1 MDPID
6 DVLAARSVEDSQY
19 VSVEAH
25 GAWGISFRSPHTTY
39 VMMIRS
45 GRCWWQPASGAD
57 PELLAPGNCFLV
69 RAGAEFALADEPG
82 RPLVSCESLLASHP
96 DSPVRHGT
104 EGPVTE
110 IVSARLAFDT
120 GAAEPLLEVL
130 PPVLRLDLDDS
141 IGDALRSTFRLL
153 ELERAFSS
161 FGSGFITSRLADA
174 LFVYALRTHV
184 SSAENSHGWLSALSD
199 PQLAPALR
207 DLHTDLAHP
216 WTVEELAHRA
226 GMSRAAFAAAFRRK
240 TGDSPINYLT
250 YWRMHR
256 AKALLRDTES
266 SLQRIALA
274 VGYDTDAAF
283 SRAFRRHQSIAPGAW
298 RRRWRS
304 AAGNSGE
311 PTE

>member
-1 MDPID
+1 M
-6 DVLAARSVEDSQY
+6 ASQ
-19 VSVEAH
+19 
-25 GAWGISFRSPHTTY
+25 
-39 VMMIRS
+39 
-45 GRCWWQPASGAD
+45 
-57 PELLAPGNCFLV
+57 PG
-69 RAGAEFALADEPG
+69 
-82 RPLVSCESLLASHP
+82 
-96 DSPVRHGT
+96 SPVRHGT

-120 GAAEPLLEVL
+120 GAAEPLLRVL

-153 ELERAFSS
+153 ELERTFSS
-161 FGSGFITSRLADA
+161 FGSGFIMSRLADA

-184 SSAENSHGWLSALSD
+184 SSAESSHGWLSALSD

-216 WTVEELAHRA
+216 WTVEELARRT

-274 VGYDTDAAF
+274 IGYDTDAAF
-283 SRAFRRHQSIAPGAW
+283 SRAFRRHQSIAPGTW
-298 RRRWRS
+298 RRRWRAS
-304 AAGNSGE
+304 AGHSGE
-311 PTE
+311 TAE